1 MVQTNQD
8 KDINDYV
15 VLDFLTYKE
24 PGMKPYD
31 LMDYKDNFKEMDE
44 STKVV
49 PFLNVERL
57 CEQHYDDKY
66 YFILVKY

>member
-1 MVQTNQD
+1 
-8 KDINDYV
+8 
-15 VLDFLTYKE
+15 
-24 PGMKPYD
+24 MKPYD